1 LIVLTNA
8 LVEKINWSSN
18 NSDDKVVATGVT
30 FTSGGKEYTVTAN
43 NEVIISGGTVNT
55 PQLLELSGIG
65 AKDVLHKAGVEQVV
79 DLPSV

>member
-8 LVEKINWSSN
+8 LVEKINWSPN
-18 NSDDKVVATGVT
+18 KSDGEVVATGVT
-30 FTSGGKEYTVTAN
+30 FTSGGKEYTVTSN